1 MAYPPELKYILFYFC
16 TSVWTLGVRTPNSM
30 SRNMNVQNKK
40 VLILLQCL
48 LKSTLTASD
57 SPHVRY
63 SPTVPA
69 SGQFLGSLRSSQSD
83 RGLGIA
89 STKTESEVCEEICD
103 REEIGEMAESM
114 DKLLT
119 AEFKEAFDEFDK
131 VGSDDIVVSDLGL
144 GGRWEV
150 ADPIYSAHLELEFE
164 FEFYICFKY
173 SSYKF

>member
-1 MAYPPELKYILFYFC
+1 M
-16 TSVWTLGVRTPNSM
+16 
-30 SRNMNVQNKK
+30 
-40 VLILLQCL
+40 LILLQCL
-48 LKSTLTASD
+48 LKSTLTGSD

-83 RGLGIA
+83 GGLGIA
-89 STKTESEVCEEICD
+89 SSETESEVYQEICD

-144 GGRWEV
+144 DGSWGV
-150 ADPIYSAHLELEFE
+150 ADPIYSEHLELECTL
-164 FEFYICFKY
+164 EFYISFKMFIIQILRGFLICRY
-173 SSYKF
+173 IHSF